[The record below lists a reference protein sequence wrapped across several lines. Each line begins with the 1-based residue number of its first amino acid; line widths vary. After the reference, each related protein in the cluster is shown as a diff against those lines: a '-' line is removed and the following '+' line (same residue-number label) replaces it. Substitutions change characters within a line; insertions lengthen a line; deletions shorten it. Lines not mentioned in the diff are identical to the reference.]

1 MDVMSLIIQLLSG
14 AAGGNVAGA
23 LLKNLSLGTV
33 LNSVV
38 GIVGGGLGGQIL
50 SQILH
55 VAPAAGG
62 LDIGSILTQ
71 VAGGGVGGGG
81 LLVLV
86 GLLKSL
92 TSK

>member
-81 LLVLV
+81 LLALV